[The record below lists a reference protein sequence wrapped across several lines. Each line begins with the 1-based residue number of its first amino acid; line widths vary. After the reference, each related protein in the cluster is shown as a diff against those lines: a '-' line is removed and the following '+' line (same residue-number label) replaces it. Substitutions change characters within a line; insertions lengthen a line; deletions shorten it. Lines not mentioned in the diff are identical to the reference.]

1 MLTTLD
7 QIIERLVAGYQPDR
21 IVLFG
26 SRARGE
32 EKTDSDFDL
41 LVVKD
46 TAERPIERRMAV
58 ERLLADRRVPV
69 DVLVYTPREIW
80 ELYAAGSPLVES
92 VVASGRVLYM
102 RRATA
107 AWVAEAQDELESGLI
122 LMERGKYRAASLH
135 SQQAAEKALKALLLE
150 RGKRPPR
157 THDLIDLLNAVREEG
172 WQLRLETDEAIF
184 LNSIYRGRYPTEE
197 GLLPYGEPSQS
208 DAARAIAAA
217 QFVVHQ
223 LKTLL
228 SP

>member
-7 QIIERLVAGYQPDR
+7 QIIERLVAGYEPDR

-26 SRARGE
+26 SRVRGDE
-32 EKTDSDFDL
+32 QEDSDFDI

-46 TAERPIERRMAV
+46 TREPPLERRMAV
-58 ERLLADRRVPV
+58 DRLLADRRVPL
-69 DVLVYTPREIW
+69 DLLVYTPRELW
-80 ELYAAGSPLVES
+80 QLYAAGSPLVES
-92 VVASGRVLYM
+92 VVESGRVLYM

-107 AWVAEAQDELESGLI
+107 AWVAEAEDELESAQILI
-122 LMERGKYRAASLH
+122 ERGKYRAASLH
-135 SQQAAEKALKALLLE
+135 SQQAVEKALKALVLE

-157 THDLIDLLNAVREEG
+157 THDLIELMNRVREEG

-184 LNSIYRGRYPTEE
+184 LNSVYRGRYPTEE
-197 GLLPYGEPSQS
+197 GLLPHGEPSQS

-217 QFVVHQ
+217 QIVVHQ